1 MANTA
6 ATPAHSQIGLKDV
19 VIAPLTKDEEGTGNL
34 TYGDLQNVAG
44 AIDVEIAPDNTDP
57 DVQYFDDIEGDVVYP
72 DPSIKLTMELA
83 DLPIS
88 IQKMILGHQVTSDG
102 KLVRKAG
109 DTPGYFALGF
119 RSIKTNGL
127 YRYVWMLKGRAAPIS
142 ETYHTKE
149 GTSTTRQSAKVEWT
163 FIKRTHDD
171 AYQVVA
177 DQSSSADTSL
187 ATFLETVPTTFTF
200 AGD

>member
-88 IQKMILGHQVTSDG
+88 VQKMILGHQVTSDG

-187 ATFLETVPTTFTF
+187 ATFLEAVPTTFTF
-200 AGD
+200 ASD

>member
-19 VIAPLTKDEEGTGNL
+19 VIAPLTKDEEGESGL
-34 TYGDLQNVAG
+34 TYGTLQNVAG
-44 AIDVEIAPDNTDP
+44 AIDVEIAPDNSDP
-57 DVQYFDDIEGDVVYP
+57 DIQYFDDIEGDVVYP

-149 GTSTTRQSAKVEWT
+149 GTTLTRQSAKVEWT

-177 DQSSSADTSL
+177 DQSSSTDTSL

-200 AGD
+200 ASD

>member
-187 ATFLETVPTTFTF
+187 ATFLEAVPTTFTF

>member
-88 IQKMILGHQVTSDG
+88 VQKMILGHQVTSDG

-187 ATFLETVPTTFTF
+187 ATFLEAVPTTFTF